1 MEKHLDTYLNVF
13 EKKTYPDNNNPRDY
27 IYLAAD
33 EISNMVDNIETG
45 INEVKDRLYNIG
57 SENTKEIQFNL
68 NEKED
73 LNFDVNLYLF
83 NRPTS
88 LTLFLTITIML

>member
-1 MEKHLDTYLNVF
+1 MEKHLDSYLNVF
-13 EKKTYPDNNNPRDY
+13 EKKTYPDSNNPRDY

-45 INEVKDRLYNIG
+45 INEVKDRLYSVG
-57 SENTKEIQFNL
+57 SDNTRDVQFNL

-73 LNFDVNLYLF
+73 LNFDVRY
-83 NRPTS
+83 S
-88 LTLFLTITIML
+88 